1 MRKLAASRLRW
12 QEMEVAAGR
21 VGFGSGISKTE
32 VVGIAANRTKKKV
45 PSPEARLPPC
55 GVPWRRYLHCSK
67 LQVHVEKQKLIKYI
81 KDTQKRM
88 DDRVARTLKFLQSPE
103 GTITLKFTFQE
114 LMEKPMSIG
123 DAHAKCLKM
132 LKDDYPVQEQSCLV
146 QTSDKVTLFVYT
158 SWHLE
163 KGKAVEDS
171 ISQTVLNR
179 FEANMRHM
187 FDTGKTIPTAAERER
202 HPNDSAKFMEY
213 RDHLGKVHLAMK
225 SIQHWFEMWQEEGW
239 AHREEIPSRDLLCGG
254 DYEEFWEKTKCML
267 ADDEITY
274 PMRGLLKSLFPEQ
287 YQRMDKSFKRI
298 TWAARHVP
306 LPRLPPGP
314 FAGRVTL
321 NNLQTV
327 LHKDSLDELCV
338 VFNTG
343 KYIGGEFLSPDTG
356 IKFKYA
362 PGHTAAFL
370 SQYLW
375 HAVAPWKP
383 ATMEPEDL
391 FPPGRISRVYTT
403 HRRTI
408 KKMLLDNYKTK
419 LDKRY
424 TLDKNIKDRRIK
436 INYPRRHWSKEIAE
450 AKKGKKVKKSA

>member
-1 MRKLAASRLRW
+1 M
-12 QEMEVAAGR
+12 
-21 VGFGSGISKTE
+21 
-32 VVGIAANRTKKKV
+32 
-45 PSPEARLPPC
+45 
-55 GVPWRRYLHCSK
+55 
-67 LQVHVEKQKLIKYI
+67 KY
-81 KDTQKRM
+81 Q
-88 DDRVARTLKFLQSPE
+88 
-103 GTITLKFTFQE
+103 
-114 LMEKPMSIG
+114 
-123 DAHAKCLKM
+123 
-132 LKDDYPVQEQSCLV
+132 
-146 QTSDKVTLFVYT
+146 
-158 SWHLE
+158 
-163 KGKAVEDS
+163 
-171 ISQTVLNR
+171 
-179 FEANMRHM
+179 
-187 FDTGKTIPTAAERER
+187 
-202 HPNDSAKFMEY
+202 
-213 RDHLGKVHLAMK
+213 DHLGKVHLAMK

-239 AHREEIPSRDLLCGG
+239 AHQEEIPSRDLLCGG
-254 DYEEFWEKTKCML
+254 DYEEFFEKAKCML

-274 PMRGLLKSLFPEQ
+274 PIRGLLKALFPEQ
-287 YQRMDKSFKRI
+287 YQWMDKSFKRI
-298 TWAARHVP
+298 TCAARHVP

-343 KYIGGEFLSPDTG
+343 KYIGGDFLSPDTG

-370 SQYLW
+370 SQWLW
-375 HAVAPWKP
+375 HVVP

-424 TLDKNIKDRRIK
+424 TLDENIKDRRIK

>member
-1 MRKLAASRLRW
+1 MVRTSTTKKVYSAHDRMIQRTRKQLAAMRKLAASRLRW

-32 VVGIAANRTKKKV
+32 VVGISASRTKKKV

-187 FDTGKTIPTAAERER
+187 FNTGKTIPTTAERER

-239 AHREEIPSRDLLCGG
+239 AHQEEIPSRDLLCGG
-254 DYEEFWEKTKCML
+254 DYEAKCML

-274 PMRGLLKSLFPEQ
+274 PIRGLLKALFPEQ
-287 YQRMDKSFKRI
+287 YQWMDKSFKRI
-298 TWAARHVP
+298 TCAARHVP
-306 LPRLPPGP
+306 LPRLPPG
-314 FAGRVTL
+314 
-321 NNLQTV
+321 
-327 LHKDSLDELCV
+327 C
-338 VFNTG
+338 
-343 KYIGGEFLSPDTG
+343 
-356 IKFKYA
+356 
-362 PGHTAAFL
+362 
-370 SQYLW
+370 
-375 HAVAPWKP
+375 
-383 ATMEPEDL
+383 
-391 FPPGRISRVYTT
+391 
-403 HRRTI
+403 
-408 KKMLLDNYKTK
+408 
-419 LDKRY
+419 
-424 TLDKNIKDRRIK
+424 
-436 INYPRRHWSKEIAE
+436 
-450 AKKGKKVKKSA
+450 

>member
-1 MRKLAASRLRW
+1 MVRTSTTKKVYSAHDRMIQRTRKQLAAMRKLAASRLRW

-171 ISQTVLNR
+171 ISQNVLNR

-202 HPNDSAKFMEY
+202 HTGITWKRTVTDLY
-213 RDHLGKVHLAMK
+213 
-225 SIQHWFEMWQEEGW
+225 QQ
-239 AHREEIPSRDLLCGG
+239 REEIPSRDLLCGG

-287 YQRMDKSFKRI
+287 YQRMDK
-298 TWAARHVP
+298 AARHVP

-403 HRRTI
+403 HCCTI